1 MVILAYTH
9 KNSPRVEYIF
19 RQVFRRLLGLE
30 VKVTT
35 SVADFIEYNGPKFS
49 YAPRPL
55 GSEVFFR
62 SHGLLIEKGI
72 NEHEI
77 RVFDWNEIP
86 VFFPAPE
93 GSALPWDPFASSFY
107 LLTRYEEY
115 LPHIKDKHDRF
126 SAESSLAFQNDF
138 LHIPVVDYYALAV
151 YDVLKNQ
158 FPDLPET
165 NRSYSFMSTID
176 VDNAFAYKHKGFIR
190 VIGGLLKS
198 VFQLDLQ
205 QFVER
210 MQVHLGLLPDPFNT
224 FDYLSA
230 LHRKEGVQALYF
242 WLLADYGLNDKNV
255 PITSQRFQALIKSV
269 ADHALVGIHPSY
281 MSNFKP
287 ERLPVEINRL
297 SSVVHQDVLRSRQHF
312 LKMTLPETYQR
323 LVEHDIRD
331 DYTMGYAS
339 QPGFRAGTCSTYVFY
354 DLDREIQLPLRI
366 HPFAYMEGTFMHYLK
381 MNPQEAEPV
390 ILSLIEQVKKVKGT
404 FISLWHNDS
413 VSEHGNWRGWR
424 ALYESTLR
432 AAKA

>member
-30 VKVTT
+30 VQVTT
-35 SVADFIEYNGPKFS
+35 SVADFIEYGGPKFS

-55 GSEVFFR
+55 GKEVFFR

-77 RVFDWNEIP
+77 RVFEWNEIP
-86 VFFPAPE
+86 VFFSAPE
-93 GSALPWDPFASSFY
+93 GSALPWDPFAASFF

-126 SAESSLAFQNDF
+126 SAESSLAYQNNF
-138 LHIPVVDYYALAV
+138 LHIPVVDHYALAI
-151 YDVLKNQ
+151 YDVLKQN
-158 FPDLPET
+158 FPELPDAK
-165 NRSYSFMSTID
+165 RDYRFLSTID

-190 VIGGLLKS
+190 MFGGLLKS
-198 VFQLDLQ
+198 LFQFDLP
-205 QFVER
+205 QFTER
-210 MQVHLGLLPDPFNT
+210 LRVHLGILDDPFDT
-224 FDYLSA
+224 FDYLAA
-230 LHRKEGVQALYF
+230 LHRKEGVDALYF
-242 WLLADYGLNDKNV
+242 FLLADYGLNDKNV
-255 PITSQRFQALIKSV
+255 PITSQKFRALIKSV
-269 ADHALVGIHPSY
+269 ADQAAVGIHPSY
-281 MSNFKP
+281 TSNFKP

-297 SSVVHQDVLRSRQHF
+297 ATVVHQDVIRSRQHF
-312 LKMTLPETYQR
+312 LKLTLPETYQR
-323 LVEHDIRD
+323 LVELDIRD

-366 HPFAYMEGTFMHYLK
+366 HPFAYMEGTFMHYLE
-381 MNPQEAEPV
+381 MNPEQAEPV
-390 ILSLIEQVKKVKGT
+390 IDALIEEVRKVNGT

-413 VSEHGNWRGWR
+413 VSEHGHWKGWRG
-424 ALYESTLR
+424 LYERTIR
-432 AAKA
+432 AAKT